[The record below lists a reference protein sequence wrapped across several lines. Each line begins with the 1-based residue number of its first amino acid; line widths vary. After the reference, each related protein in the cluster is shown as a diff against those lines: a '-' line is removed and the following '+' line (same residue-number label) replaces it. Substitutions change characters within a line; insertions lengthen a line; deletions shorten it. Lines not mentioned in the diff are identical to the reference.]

1 VQGSLTGEGFHF
13 MAIDDPVK
21 GRREAESK
29 TWREATTEWLRAD
42 ALTRL
47 HPDGS
52 CILTQT
58 RWHVDDPAGVL
69 LGEGWEHI
77 NLPAIND
84 NGEAL
89 WPERYGVAALHELR
103 KLVGEYNW
111 ASLYQG
117 SPYRRGGALF
127 GEPAYYDGGSPT
139 EGRIFIG
146 VDFAYSKKTKS
157 DYSVAVVMLALADGR
172 TYVLDVLREQCQ
184 APQFASKLEALVR
197 QYPKARFFWYAAGTE
212 KASAHFIRSRG
223 GPRINVKSTQSDKFT
238 RAQPTAADWNEGL
251 ILLPSG
257 RDLDCPTCMA
267 EGDETGRCDEHRP
280 PEWLDEYVGEHAD
293 FTGADGEQDD
303 QVDATVGGRDGA
315 RRRFKADSDTDDG
328 RFGAACAA

>member
-1 VQGSLTGEGFHF
+1 MLLDE
-13 MAIDDPVK
+13 PVK

-42 ALTRL
+42 AITRL

-69 LGEGWEHI
+69 LDEGWEHI

-84 NGEAL
+84 NGDAL
-89 WPERYGVAALHELR
+89 WPERYDVRALEELR

-111 ASLYQG
+111 ASLFQG
-117 SPYRRGGALF
+117 SPYRRGGTLF
-127 GEPAYYDGGSPT
+127 GEPAYYDGGAPT
-139 EGRIFIG
+139 EGRVFIG

-157 DYSVAVVMLALADGR
+157 DYSVAVVMLTLADGR
-172 TYVLDVLREQCQ
+172 SYVLDVVREQCQ
-184 APQFASKLEALVR
+184 APQFASKLDALVR
-197 QYPKARFFWYAAGTE
+197 TYPRARFFWYAAGTE
-212 KASAHFIRSRG
+212 KATAHFIRSRG

-238 RAQPTAADWNEGL
+238 RAQPTAADWNDGL

-257 RDLDCPTCMA
+257 RDLDCAECMG
-267 EGDETGRCDEHRP
+267 ESGRCDDHPP
-280 PEWLDEYVGEHAD
+280 PEWLDDYVGEHVD

-315 RRRFKADSDTDDG
+315 RRRFRADSDTDDG